1 MYSVHCRRSKIKRWM
16 VECESEKES
25 TVVGNGGLEGRACSW
40 VFPAWDLGSL
50 RESQS
55 AVADVPGGGPTLEE
69 CREHSFW
76 PIICPISTA
85 RQGPGEGRR
94 HRDD

>member
-1 MYSVHCRRSKIKRWM
+1 MYSVHCRRSKIKRRM

-55 AVADVPGGGPTLEE
+55 AVADVPGGGTNARRMPRTLLLAN
-69 CREHSFW
+69 HL
-76 PIICPISTA
+76 PHLN
-85 RQGPGEGRR
+85 G
-94 HRDD
+94 